1 MMQFGS
7 NPKKNED
14 PVASLLELEAIRIQF
29 SVMVFLPCGNS
40 EDVRKSVAVVNEN
53 LQ

>member
-1 MMQFGS
+1 MMQSSS

-14 PVASLLELEAIRIQF
+14 PVALLLELEAIRIQIL
-29 SVMVFLPCGNS
+29 VMVFLQYRNS
-40 EDVRKSVAVVNEN
+40 KDVRKSVAVVNEN